1 MTAARACMD
10 PLTPALRRAY
20 RASGLTLG
28 QIAVRAGVSE
38 NTVWNIMAG
47 RNVRT
52 YSLFAVC
59 RVLSVSTLP
68 VPSSASCE
76 IAR

>member
-1 MTAARACMD
+1 MD

-20 RASGLTLG
+20 RDSGLTLG

-38 NTVWNIMAG
+38 NTVWAIMAG

-59 RVLSVSTLP
+59 HVLKVSTLP
-68 VPSSASCE
+68 VPSSTSCE
-76 IAR
+76 IAAR

>member
-1 MTAARACMD
+1 MMD

-20 RASGLTLG
+20 RDSGLTLG
-28 QIAVRAGVSE
+28 QIAAQAGVSE
-38 NTVWNIMAG
+38 NSVWNVMAG

-52 YSLFAVC
+52 YTLFRVC
-59 RVLSVSTLP
+59 HVLKVSTLP

-76 IAR
+76 MAAR